1 MVQVLQDN
9 LPGEVQLAVVG
20 GAGCSVQW
28 SGVVAVA
35 SSGRRQLSKDQK
47 EGSVE
52 QCYLLRKV
60 YSRQR
65 ELTEQRSCGPH
76 VSQEGQGDRLRS
88 SIPRESRTARV
99 SR

>member
-65 ELTEQRSCGPH
+65 ELTAKVLWSSCVPGRAGRQAEVQH
-76 VSQEGQGDRLRS
+76 TKRIKDC
-88 SIPRESRTARV
+88 
-99 SR
+99 